1 MAYRILKPLF
11 PLGQVCMTAGVAAL
25 GLDAEEIIRLVRR
38 HHCGDWGDLDDEDK
52 AANDRDI
59 KEGGQLLSRYDTAAG
74 SFYVIT
80 EWDRSVTTVM
90 LREEY

>member
-1 MAYRILKPLF
+1 MGFRILNPLF
-11 PLGQVCMTAGVAAL
+11 PLGRVCMTAGVAAL
-25 GLDAEEIIRLVRR
+25 ELDPEEIFRLLHR

-52 AANDRDI
+52 RANNRDLR
-59 KEGGQLLSRYDTAAG
+59 EGGRLLSRYDTGAG

-80 EWDRSVTTVM
+80 ERDRSMTTVM